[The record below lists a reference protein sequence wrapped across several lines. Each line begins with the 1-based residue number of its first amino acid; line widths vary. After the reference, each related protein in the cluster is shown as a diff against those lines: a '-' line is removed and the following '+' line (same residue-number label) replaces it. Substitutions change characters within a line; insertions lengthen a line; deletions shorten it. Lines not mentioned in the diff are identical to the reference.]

1 MDAKPTAVDCNVGN
15 DGAYKGIPKDA
26 SAAAVVASALTE
38 LSGYVDS
45 AKGKEYMEAAKAMIA
60 DLSSKRYQSRGKNS
74 AFLMHS
80 TGHHPAGSEID
91 ASIIYA
97 DYYIEAL
104 LHIKDTQ

>member
-1 MDAKPTAVDCNVGN
+1 MC
-15 DGAYKGIPKDA
+15 PKDA

-45 AKGKEYMEAAKAMIA
+45 AKGKEYMDAAKAMIA

-97 DYYIEAL
+97 DYYYIEAL

>member
-1 MDAKPTAVDCNVGN
+1 MRRLGTVILSFSTRIRGQAWYPLHSSRVC
-15 DGAYKGIPKDA
+15 PKDA

-97 DYYIEAL
+97 DY
-104 LHIKDTQ
+104 